1 MVKRKGNLIS
11 SLCNISNILIADS
24 NARKAKKRS
33 KRFIEKH
40 DQNIIDEDMAIAV
53 SFYNLS
59 YKTSPY
65 VTYKIYEPK
74 ERLIY
79 RLPYYPDR
87 IAHHAIMN
95 IVKDYWTKQF
105 ISNTYSCIEGRGI
118 HKCLTDLKRD
128 LRKTR
133 VGNRTQYCLKL
144 DITKF
149 YPSIDHDILKSII
162 SRKIKDYKV
171 LSIIYGIIDSVNST
185 NNIKGKGVPIGNYL
199 SQYLANLYLN
209 GFDHWC
215 KEELKCRYYYRYADG
230 IVILGDSKEH
240 LRNILITIKL
250 YLKYV
255 LKLNV
260 KGNYQIFPVESRGI
274 DFVGYVFRH
283 EYIKVR
289 KGIKNRCKRKVR
301 HLSNLDTILPSYFG
315 WFKHCN
321 AVNLRKSILREIEKK
336 NNN

>member
-105 ISNTYSCIEGRGI
+105 ISNTYSCIAVRPYQDKLIQCEIDKAFTAGI
-118 HKCLTDLKRD
+118 NYTD
-128 LRKTR
+128 RKT
-133 VGNRTQYCLKL
+133 CKA
-144 DITKF
+144 
-149 YPSIDHDILKSII
+149 
-162 SRKIKDYKV
+162 
-171 LSIIYGIIDSVNST
+171 IYGEVCLPNT
-185 NNIKGKGVPIGNYL
+185 
-199 SQYLANLYLN
+199 
-209 GFDHWC
+209 
-215 KEELKCRYYYRYADG
+215 
-230 IVILGDSKEH
+230 
-240 LRNILITIKL
+240 
-250 YLKYV
+250 
-255 LKLNV
+255 
-260 KGNYQIFPVESRGI
+260 PV
-274 DFVGYVFRH
+274 VTGYVGANQCGCPR
-283 EYIKVR
+283 VVT
-289 KGIKNRCKRKVR
+289 G
-301 HLSNLDTILPSYFG
+301 TTPT
-315 WFKHCN
+315 
-321 AVNLRKSILREIEKK
+321 A
-336 NNN
+336 

>member
-105 ISNTYSCIEGRGI
+105 ISNTYSCIEGRGK
-118 HKCLTDLKRD
+118 HSGEKF
-128 LRKTR
+128 
-133 VGNRTQYCLKL
+133 
-144 DITKF
+144 DISKAKEICERYRGILPT
-149 YPSIDHDILKSII
+149 SISANDVYVAI
-162 SRKIKDYKV
+162 
-171 LSIIYGIIDSVNST
+171 N
-185 NNIKGKGVPIGNYL
+185 
-199 SQYLANLYLN
+199 SQYHDYA
-209 GFDHWC
+209 
-215 KEELKCRYYYRYADG
+215 ELFKSWFGDG
-230 IVILGDSKEH
+230 IEQRIIESA
-240 LRNILITIKL
+240 I
-250 YLKYV
+250 
-255 LKLNV
+255 
-260 KGNYQIFPVESRGI
+260 IF
-274 DFVGYVFRH
+274 
-283 EYIKVR
+283 
-289 KGIKNRCKRKVR
+289 
-301 HLSNLDTILPSYFG
+301 
-315 WFKHCN
+315 WFKDADCK
-321 AVNLRKSILREIEKK
+321 AEKQVVEYLREY
-336 NNN
+336 

>member
-171 LSIIYGIIDSVNST
+171 LSIIIRALDKNFSKVSKALDLIADKDGNID
-185 NNIKGKGVPIGNYL
+185 I
-199 SQYLANLYLN
+199 
-209 GFDHWC
+209 
-215 KEELKCRYYYRYADG
+215 E
-230 IVILGDSKEH
+230 
-240 LRNILITIKL
+240 NILTEMMENLMTTNPFTFKTSFIGDIEIGGGEIRFNLPLTNKRLVLNTTDLETFKEMVIT
-250 YLKYV
+250 
-255 LKLNV
+255 
-260 KGNYQIFPVESRGI
+260 
-274 DFVGYVFRH
+274 
-283 EYIKVR
+283 
-289 KGIKNRCKRKVR
+289 KN
-301 HLSNLDTILPSYFG
+301 
-315 WFKHCN
+315 
-321 AVNLRKSILREIEKK
+321 
-336 NNN
+336 